1 MSKCRF
7 RSAALLSMLALGVA
21 ISACKRSEPP
31 AATAPGSPAPAQTGT
46 PAAPPAAVT
55 APAPVIP
62 AVEQPAQASA
72 PAAAPTSTT
81 GPTKGNATSHAKQPP
96 VLRAVRSAK
105 QDGFDRLTFE
115 FDTDGL
121 PAWNVEYV
129 DKPVVNCG
137 SGEPVKVAGDAFLQ
151 IRFTGA
157 QAHSESGK
165 STSGPR
171 RRPLA
176 QVVARELVRT
186 CDFEGEVTWVIGLVR
201 PNPYTPRVMSQP
213 SRLVIDIAH

>member
-1 MSKCRF
+1 MSKFDF
-7 RSAALLSMLALGVA
+7 RSAALLSMVALSVG

-31 AATAPGSPAPAQTGT
+31 AATAPPGPAPAPSGT
-46 PAAPPAAVT
+46 PVAPPAAVP
-55 APAPVIP
+55 APAP
-62 AVEQPAQASA
+62 AVPVAEQPAPASA
-72 PAAAPTSTT
+72 APATPAATT
-81 GPTKGNATSHAKQPP
+81 GPTKGSATSHSKQPP

-105 QDGFDRLTFE
+105 QDGFDRLAFE

-176 QVVARELVRT
+176 QAIARELVRT

-201 PNPYTPRVMSQP
+201 PNPYTPRIMSKP